1 MMKCYGSP
9 REAPRLAQTLSG
21 VTFSHLACFVFIVRV
36 GLIRLA
42 APDLIILP

>member
-1 MMKCYGSP
+1 MNRHGSP

-21 VTFSHLACFVFIVRV
+21 VRFSHLACFVFIVRV

-42 APDLIILP
+42 APDLIIIP